1 VTVIKTAC
9 SNCNLRELCL
19 PFGLRSDEL
28 NALTTWFR
36 ARRRIKRGEH
46 LYRAGDTFDAIY
58 AIRSGFFKTDVLL
71 EDGRDQVTGFQMAGE
86 LLGLDG
92 ISTEHHTCN
101 AIALEDSE
109 ICAIPSQ
116 RLESLSREIHTLQH
130 HFHKVMSREIVRDHG
145 VMMLLGTMRAEER
158 LAAFLLNLSQRFT
171 ARGFSHAEFY
181 LRMTR
186 EEIGSY
192 LGLKLETVSRA
203 FSRFQEEGHIAVQQ
217 KAHPHPQRRWPQGAD
232 ESPQLKRQR
241 VPRQRDADDIG
252 VGEPAPIP
260 GTPPLLH
267 FVLAALEGHRPAAGC
282 RPAGRRTW
290 RSASPATK
298 GYWPLC
304 QAMISALPSSS
315 VSTTCGTT
323 RASRALSH
331 GGNR

>member
-1 VTVIKTAC
+1 MQLKTLC
-9 SNCNLRELCL
+9 STCSLRELCL
-19 PFGLRSDEL
+19 PVGLNPEEITKLDAVVRQS
-28 NALTTWFR
+28 
-36 ARRRIKRGEH
+36 RRIKRGDH
-46 LYRAGDTFDAIY
+46 LYRAGEGFDAIY

-109 ICAIPSQ
+109 ICAIPFS
-116 RLESLSREIHTLQH
+116 RLEVLSREIHSLQH
-130 HFHKVMSREIVRDHG
+130 QFHKVMSREIVRDHG

-203 FSRFQEEGHIAVQQ
+203 FSKFQEEGHIAVQQ
-217 KAHPHPQRRWPQGAD
+217 KHIRILNVNG
-232 ESPQLKRQR
+232 LK
-241 VPRQRDADDIG
+241 
-252 VGEPAPIP
+252 
-260 GTPPLLH
+260 
-267 FVLAALEGHRPAAGC
+267 ALMNHRA
-282 RPAGRRTW
+282 
-290 RSASPATK
+290 
-298 GYWPLC
+298 
-304 QAMISALPSSS
+304 
-315 VSTTCGTT
+315 
-323 RASRALSH
+323 
-331 GGNR
+331 

>member
-1 VTVIKTAC
+1 MPQITPLNQDITLSVIKTAC

-19 PFGLRSDEL
+19 PFGLTLEEL
-28 NALTTWFR
+28 ERLDDLVST
-36 ARRRIKRGEH
+36 RRRIKRGDH
-46 LYRAGDTFDAIY
+46 LYRAGEPFDAIY

-109 ICAIPSQ
+109 ICSIPFS
-116 RLESLSREIHTLQH
+116 RLESLSREIHNLQH

-171 ARGFSHAEFY
+171 SRGFSHSEFY

-203 FSRFQEEGHIAVQQ
+203 FSKFQEEGYIAVQQ
-217 KAHPHPQRRWPQGAD
+217 KHIRILNVNG
-232 ESPQLKRQR
+232 LK
-241 VPRQRDADDIG
+241 
-252 VGEPAPIP
+252 
-260 GTPPLLH
+260 
-267 FVLAALEGHRPAAGC
+267 ALMNHRA
-282 RPAGRRTW
+282 
-290 RSASPATK
+290 
-298 GYWPLC
+298 
-304 QAMISALPSSS
+304 
-315 VSTTCGTT
+315 
-323 RASRALSH
+323 
-331 GGNR
+331 

>member
-1 VTVIKTAC
+1 MGQIHRLKEEVTLEVIKTAC

-19 PFGLRSDEL
+19 PYGLSEEEL
-28 NALTTWFR
+28 DKLDDLVST
-36 ARRRIKRGEH
+36 RRRVKRGEH
-46 LYRAGDTFDAIY
+46 LYRAGAAFDAIY

-109 ICAIPSQ
+109 ICAIPFPH
-116 RLESLSREIHTLQH
+116 LESLSRDIPTLQH

-203 FSRFQEEGHIAVQQ
+203 FSRFQEDGHIAVQQ
-217 KAHPHPQRRWPQGAD
+217 KHIRILNVNG
-232 ESPQLKRQR
+232 LK
-241 VPRQRDADDIG
+241 
-252 VGEPAPIP
+252 
-260 GTPPLLH
+260 
-267 FVLAALEGHRPAAGC
+267 ALMNHRP
-282 RPAGRRTW
+282 
-290 RSASPATK
+290 
-298 GYWPLC
+298 
-304 QAMISALPSSS
+304 
-315 VSTTCGTT
+315 
-323 RASRALSH
+323 
-331 GGNR
+331 

>member
-1 VTVIKTAC
+1 MSLSEIKTAC

-19 PFGLRSDEL
+19 PFGLSVEEL
-28 NALTTWFR
+28 ERLDDLVST
-36 ARRRIKRGEH
+36 RRRIKRGDH
-46 LYRAGDTFDAIY
+46 LYRAGEGFDAIY
-58 AIRSGFFKTDVLL
+58 AIRSCFFKTDVLL

-109 ICAIPSQ
+109 ICAIPFS
-116 RLESLSREIHTLQH
+116 RLEVLSREIHSLQRQ
-130 HFHKVMSREIVRDHG
+130 FHKVMSREIVRDHG

-203 FSRFQEEGHIAVQQ
+203 FSKFQEEGHIAVQQ
-217 KAHPHPQRRWPQGAD
+217 KHIRILNVNG
-232 ESPQLKRQR
+232 LK
-241 VPRQRDADDIG
+241 
-252 VGEPAPIP
+252 
-260 GTPPLLH
+260 
-267 FVLAALEGHRPAAGC
+267 ALMNHRA
-282 RPAGRRTW
+282 
-290 RSASPATK
+290 
-298 GYWPLC
+298 
-304 QAMISALPSSS
+304 
-315 VSTTCGTT
+315 
-323 RASRALSH
+323 
-331 GGNR
+331 

>member
-1 VTVIKTAC
+1 MPSVLPLNQDMSLTVIRTVC
-9 SNCNLRELCL
+9 SSCNLRELCL
-19 PFGLRSDEL
+19 PFGLSLEEL
-28 NALTTWFR
+28 ERLDDLIST
-36 ARRRIKRGEH
+36 RRRIKRGDH
-46 LYRAGDTFDAIY
+46 LYRVGDIFDAIY

-71 EDGRDQVTGFQMAGE
+71 EDGREQVTGFQMGGE

-109 ICAIPSQ
+109 ICAIPFA
-116 RLESLSREIHTLQH
+116 RLEGLSREIHTLQR

-203 FSRFQEEGHIAVQQ
+203 FSKFQEEGHIAVQQ
-217 KAHPHPQRRWPQGAD
+217 KHVRILNVEGLKALLNQRG
-232 ESPQLKRQR
+232 
-241 VPRQRDADDIG
+241 
-252 VGEPAPIP
+252 
-260 GTPPLLH
+260 
-267 FVLAALEGHRPAAGC
+267 
-282 RPAGRRTW
+282 
-290 RSASPATK
+290 
-298 GYWPLC
+298 
-304 QAMISALPSSS
+304 
-315 VSTTCGTT
+315 
-323 RASRALSH
+323 
-331 GGNR
+331 